1 MQLKYQTCFYI
12 IYKDKIFIYYLQNQT
27 FKNKKEFNVG
37 LNSFLVPKIGL
48 EPIRPLGS
56 RDFKSLASAYS
67 ATPARLLKNKRLNR
81 LIQPFVEAPPRFELG
96 RKGFADLCLT
106 AWLWCQMERETRFEL
121 ATFALARQ
129 RSTTE
134 PLPRATLSMITKN
147 HK

>member
-1 MQLKYQTCFYI
+1 MKNCA
-12 IYKDKIFIYYLQNQT
+12 
-27 FKNKKEFNVG
+27 KNKKRPPYSD
-37 LNSFLVPKIGL
+37 LFLVPKIGL

-67 ATPARLLKNKRLNR
+67 ATPAKNKRLNQ
-81 LIQPFVEAPPRFELG
+81 LIQPFLEAPPRFELG
-96 RKGFADLCLT
+96 SKGFADLCLT

-134 PLPRATLSMITKN
+134 PLPHLFAGTVSILAQCFE
-147 HK
+147 